1 MVAKFIK
8 DILKIKNEK
17 LIEEA
22 CKVAEVRHVKKGECL
37 ISKGTKPIYI
47 MFKFF
52 GGGG

>member
-47 MFKFF
+47 MFKFLE
-52 GGGG
+52 GE

>member
-22 CKVAEVRHVKKGECL
+22 CKVAEVKKGRM
-37 ISKGTKPIYI
+37 PD
-47 MFKFF
+47 
-52 GGGG
+52 